1 MEKTVMLSGIVTL
14 FLFTVLGNVLNDA
27 FSLPVPGSVIGL
39 VLLVIYLQISGK
51 DSEALDKVSQLC
63 VRYLGV
69 LFIPGCVGVFF
80 LGDLL
85 AQQWLPI
92 ALAIFVATPFSLVVT
107 SLLVQWLLN
116 RRTKSEHHHG

>member
-1 MEKTVMLSGIVTL
+1 MLSGIVTL
-14 FLFTVLGNVLNDA
+14 FLFTVLGNVLNDT

-92 ALAIFVATPFSLVVT
+92 ALAIFVATPFTLVVT
-107 SLLVQWLLN
+107 ALLVQWLLN

>member
-1 MEKTVMLSGIVTL
+1 MLSGIVTL

-39 VLLVIYLQISGK
+39 VLLVIYLQISGQ
-51 DSEALDKVSQLC
+51 DSESLDKVSQLC

-85 AQQWLPI
+85 VQQWLPI

-107 SLLVQWLLN
+107 ALLVQWLLN
-116 RRTKSEHHHG
+116 HRTKSEHHHG